1 MASVT
6 LDDVRAARQA
16 LRGITYVT
24 PLQESSGLSDLLNTR
39 LFLKLESLQR
49 TGSFKLRGAYN
60 RMRQMTAEEKSRGV
74 VAASAGNHAQ
84 GVALAASLVGT
95 SAVVVMPELASVA
108 KVTAT
113 EAYGAQ
119 VELHGRAFD
128 DAFQRALEIAAESG
142 RMLIHAFEDPL
153 IVAGQGT
160 VGLEM
165 LDAKPDLDIVVVPVG
180 GGGLISG
187 IALAAKG
194 QNPRI
199 KIIGVQA
206 EGSDAMVRARR
217 AGHVEPLAQ
226 ASTIA
231 DGIAVKQPGDLTFS
245 LIEEYVD
252 DLVTVSD
259 HDISRA
265 ILLFLERAKL
275 VVEGA
280 GAAPL
285 AALLSG
291 RIAVGAERVGVVV
304 SGGNIDVGLL
314 SRLLEKGLTE
324 EGRQLHLKVVIGD
337 SPGQLSRLLA
347 LIAERQVNVLTVE
360 HERWHPGISPNQ
372 VEVRLILETRN
383 APHASE
389 LLAALKA
396 SYPDAEV
403 LA

>member
-1 MASVT
+1 MAAVT
-6 LDDVRAARQA
+6 LDDVRQAREA

-24 PLQESSGLSDLLNTR
+24 PLQESGALSDLLDTR
-39 LFLKLESLQR
+39 LFVKLESLQR

-60 RMRQMTAEEKSRGV
+60 RMRRMTPEERERGV

-84 GVALAASLVGT
+84 GVALAASLIDT

-113 EAYGAQ
+113 ESYGAQ
-119 VELHGRAFD
+119 VELFGHDFD
-128 DAFQRALEIAAESG
+128 DAFARAQAIAAESG
-142 RMLIHAFEDPL
+142 RLLIHAFEDPL
-153 IVAGQGT
+153 IIAGQGT
-160 VGLEM
+160 VALEM
-165 LDAKPDLDIVVVPVG
+165 LDAKPDLDILVVPIG

-194 QNPRI
+194 QNPHI
-199 KIIGVQA
+199 KVIGVQA
-206 EGSDAMVRARR
+206 EGSDAMVRAHQ
-217 AGHVEPLAQ
+217 AGRVMPLGEV
-226 ASTIA
+226 STIA
-231 DGIAVKQPGDLTFS
+231 DGIAVKKPGALTFS

-285 AALLSG
+285 AALLAG
-291 RIAVGAERVGVVV
+291 RIPVGSERVGIVA

-314 SRLLEKGLTE
+314 ARLMEKGLTE
-324 EGRQLHLKVVIGD
+324 EGRQLHVKVVIGD

-347 LIAERQVNVLTVE
+347 LIADR
-360 HERWHPGISPNQ
+360 HR
-372 VEVRLILETRN
+372 
-383 APHASE
+383 
-389 LLAALKA
+389 
-396 SYPDAEV
+396 
-403 LA
+403 

>member
-1 MASVT
+1 MAPVT
-6 LDDVRAARQA
+6 LGDVREARRA

-24 PLQESSGLSDLLNTR
+24 PLQESMALNDLLRTR

-60 RMRQMTAEEKSRGV
+60 RMRKMAPEERQRGV

-108 KVTAT
+108 KVNAT
-113 EAYGAQ
+113 EAYGAK
-119 VELHGRAFD
+119 VELYGRHFD
-128 DAFQRALEIAAESG
+128 DAFRRAEEIREESG
-142 RMLIHAFEDPL
+142 RILIHAFEDPL
-153 IVAGQGT
+153 VIAGQGT
-160 VGLEM
+160 VALEM
-165 LDAKPDLDIVVVPVG
+165 LDAKPDLDILVVPIG

-206 EGSDAMVRARR
+206 EGSAGMVRAREL
-217 AGHVEPLAQ
+217 GHVEALAEV
-226 ASTIA
+226 STIA
-231 DGIAVKQPGDLTFS
+231 DGIAVKQPGTLTFS
-245 LIEEYVD
+245 LIQQFVD
-252 DLVTVSD
+252 DVVTVSD

-280 GAAPL
+280 GAAAL

-291 RIAVGAERVGVVV
+291 RVAVGAERVGVVV

-347 LIAERQVNVLTVE
+347 LIADRQVNVLTVE

-383 APHASE
+383 AAHAEE
-389 LLAALKA
+389 LFRAVQAA
-396 SYPDAEV
+396 YPIAEV

>member
-1 MASVT
+1 MAAVT
-6 LDDVRAARQA
+6 LDDVRQAREA

-24 PLQESSGLSDLLNTR
+24 PLQESGALSDLLDTR
-39 LFLKLESLQR
+39 LFVKLESLQR

-60 RMRQMTAEEKSRGV
+60 RMRRMTSEERERGV

-84 GVALAASLVGT
+84 GVALAASLIDT

-113 EAYGAQ
+113 ESYGAQ
-119 VELHGRAFD
+119 VELFGHDFD
-128 DAFQRALEIAAESG
+128 DAFARAQAIAAESG
-142 RMLIHAFEDPL
+142 RLLIHAFEDPL
-153 IVAGQGT
+153 IIAGQGT
-160 VGLEM
+160 VALEM
-165 LDAKPDLDIVVVPVG
+165 LDAKPDLDILVVPIG

-194 QNPRI
+194 QNPHI
-199 KIIGVQA
+199 KVIGVQA
-206 EGSDAMVRARR
+206 EGSDAMVRAHQ
-217 AGHVEPLAQ
+217 AGRVMPLGEV
-226 ASTIA
+226 STIA
-231 DGIAVKQPGDLTFS
+231 DGIAVKKPGALTFS

-285 AALLSG
+285 AALLAG
-291 RIAVGAERVGVVV
+291 RIPVGSERVGIVA

-314 SRLLEKGLTE
+314 ARLMEKGLTE
-324 EGRQLHLKVVIGD
+324 EGRQLHVKVVIGD

-347 LIAERQVNVLTVE
+347 LIADRQVNVLTVQ

-383 APHASE
+383 ARHARDVVE
-389 LLAALKA
+389 DLRKT
-396 SYPDAEV
+396 YPNAEV

>member
-1 MASVT
+1 MAAVT
-6 LDDVRAARQA
+6 LDDVRQAREA

-24 PLQESSGLSDLLNTR
+24 PLQESGALSDLLDTR
-39 LFLKLESLQR
+39 LFVKLESLQR

-60 RMRQMTAEEKSRGV
+60 RMRRMTPEERERGV

-84 GVALAASLVGT
+84 GVALAASLIDT

-113 EAYGAQ
+113 ESYGAQ
-119 VELHGRAFD
+119 VELFGHDFD
-128 DAFQRALEIAAESG
+128 DAFARAQAIAAESG
-142 RMLIHAFEDPL
+142 RLLIHAFEDPL
-153 IVAGQGT
+153 IIAGQGT
-160 VGLEM
+160 VALEM
-165 LDAKPDLDIVVVPVG
+165 LDAKPDLDILVVPIG

-194 QNPRI
+194 QNPHI
-199 KIIGVQA
+199 KVIGVQA
-206 EGSDAMVRARR
+206 EGSDAMVRAHQ
-217 AGHVEPLAQ
+217 AGRVMPLGEV
-226 ASTIA
+226 STIA
-231 DGIAVKQPGDLTFS
+231 DGIAVKKPGALTFS

-285 AALLSG
+285 AALLAG
-291 RIAVGAERVGVVV
+291 RIPVGSERVGIVA

-314 SRLLEKGLTE
+314 ARLMEKGLTE
-324 EGRQLHLKVVIGD
+324 EGRQLHVKVVIGD

-347 LIAERQVNVLTVE
+347 LIADRQVNVLTVQ

-383 APHASE
+383 ARHARDVVE
-389 LLAALKA
+389 DLRKT
-396 SYPDAEV
+396 YPNAEV